1 MKLIMRFFDITSG
14 QIFLDGID
22 IKDMRKDTL
31 RSFMG
36 VVPQDPILFNN
47 TIEYNIAYGAKN
59 PSQADIN
66 RAVKMAN
73 LDEFVD
79 TMPQGLNTNVG
90 ERGVKLSGEQKQRLA
105 IARMILADP
114 RIIVFDEAT
123 SQLDSQSEKKIQD
136 AFWRSSKDKTTL
148 IVAHRLSTVV
158 KADKIVVMKDGSIV
172 EVGTH
177 NELIKNKKGLYTHFW
192 NLQTMEEEK

>member
-1 MKLIMRFFDITSG
+1 MRFFDITSG

-90 ERGVKLSGEQKQRLA
+90 ERGLSK
-105 IARMILADP
+105 ILCW
-114 RIIVFDEAT
+114 FFHC
-123 SQLDSQSEKKIQD
+123 L
-136 AFWRSSKDKTTL
+136 
-148 IVAHRLSTVV
+148 
-158 KADKIVVMKDGSIV
+158 
-172 EVGTH
+172 
-177 NELIKNKKGLYTHFW
+177 ELRK
-192 NLQTMEEEK
+192 

>member
-79 TMPQGLNTNVG
+79 TMPQGLTLMS
-90 ERGVKLSGEQKQRLA
+90 VKEELSYLVSK
-105 IARMILADP
+105 
-114 RIIVFDEAT
+114 
-123 SQLDSQSEKKIQD
+123 
-136 AFWRSSKDKTTL
+136 SKD
-148 IVAHRLSTVV
+148 
-158 KADKIVVMKDGSIV
+158 
-172 EVGTH
+172 
-177 NELIKNKKGLYTHFW
+177 
-192 NLQTMEEEK
+192 